1 MPVEPLKETPSQT
14 AGPYVH
20 IGTYPSSAGLNV
32 RTQEK
37 PNILASATSKG
48 ERIRIEG
55 TIRDGAGSIVTDAMI
70 ELWQADAG
78 GRFPGKGMGG
88 WGRAVTDFKTGEWFF
103 ETVKPGA
110 TRLADGRAEA
120 PFVTLVIFAR
130 GINIHLHTR
139 MYFADE
145 TAANEADPTL
155 KAVGEPHLRQ
165 TLVAPRTTKAGQTVY
180 RFEIRLQGDGETVF
194 FDI

>member
-20 IGTYPSSAGLNV
+20 IGTWPSVAGLAV

-37 PNILASATSKG
+37 PNVLVGAAAKG

-55 TIRDGAGSIVTDAMI
+55 VIRDGAGSIVTDAMLEI
-70 ELWQADAG
+70 WQADAAG
-78 GRFPGKGMGG
+78 KLPGL
-88 WGRAVTDFKTGEWFF
+88 WGRAVSDFKTGEWFF

-110 TRLADGRAEA
+110 VRATAEA
-120 PFVTLVIFAR
+120 PCVTMLVFAR

-139 MYFADE
+139 MYFSDE
-145 TAANEADPTL
+145 AAANAADPTL
-155 KAVGEPHLRQ
+155 KAVAEPHLQ
-165 TLVAPRTTKAGQTVY
+165 KTLIAARATRDGQTVY
-180 RFEIRLQGDGETVF
+180 RFDICLQGEGETVF

>member
-20 IGTYPSSAGLNV
+20 IGTWPSAAGLPI

-37 PNILASATSKG
+37 PNVMAGAGTKG

-55 TIRDGAGSIVTDAMI
+55 LVYDGAGSIVTDAML
-70 ELWQADAG
+70 ELWQPDSAG
-78 GRFPGKGMGG
+78 KLPGH
-88 WGRAVTDFKTGEWFF
+88 WGRTITDLKTGEWFF

-110 TRLADGRAEA
+110 AKSTEA
-120 PFVTLVIFAR
+120 PFATLIIFAR

-139 MYFADE
+139 IYFSDE
-145 TAANEADPTL
+145 EKANATDPAL
-155 KAVGEPHLRQ
+155 KAVAEPHLQ
-165 TLVAPRTTKAGQTVY
+165 KTLIATRSTKGGQTVY
-180 RFEIRLQGDGETVF
+180 RFDIRLQGENETVF

>member
-1 MPVEPLKETPSQT
+1 MPVEPLNETPSQT

-37 PNILASATSKG
+37 PNVLANASTKG
-48 ERIRIEG
+48 ERVRIEG
-55 TIRDGAGSIVTDAMI
+55 TIFDGAGSVVTDAMI
-70 ELWQADAG
+70 ELWQADAD
-78 GRFPGKGMGG
+78 GRFAGKDAGG
-88 WGRAVTDFKTGEWFF
+88 WGRAVSDFKTGLWFF

-110 TRLADGRAEA
+110 TRTKAGAAEA
-120 PFVTLVIFAR
+120 PFVTLLVFSR

-145 TAANEADPTL
+145 TAANAADPTL
-155 KAVGEPHLRQ
+155 KAVAEPHLQ
-165 TLVAPRTTKAGQTVY
+165 KTLVAARTTRDGQIVY
-180 RFEIRLQGDGETVF
+180 RFDIRLQGEGETVF

>member
-20 IGTYPSSAGLNV
+20 IGTYPSSAGLQV

-37 PNILASATSKG
+37 PYVAASASAEG

-55 TIRDGAGSIVTDAMI
+55 TVRDGAGTLVTDAML
-70 ELWQADAG
+70 ELWQPDG
-78 GRFPGKGMGG
+78 SGKFPGL
-88 WGRAVTDFKTGEWFF
+88 WGRAVCDFKTGAWHF

-120 PFVTLVIFAR
+120 PFATLLLFAR

-139 MYFADE
+139 VYFADE
-145 TAANEADPTL
+145 AAANAEDPTL
-155 KAVGEPHLRQ
+155 KAVGDPRLQ
-165 TLVAPRTTKAGQTVY
+165 KTLIAERATRDGQAVY
-180 RFEIRLQGDGETVF
+180 RFDIRLQGDDETVF
-194 FDI
+194 FDV

>member
-20 IGTYPSSAGLNV
+20 IGTWPSAAGLPI

-37 PNILASATSKG
+37 PNVMVGAGARG

-55 TIRDGAGSIVTDAMI
+55 LIYDGAGSIVTDAML
-70 ELWQADAG
+70 ELWHADADG
-78 GRFPGKGMGG
+78 KFPGHF
-88 WGRAVTDFKTGEWFF
+88 GRTITDLKTGEWFF

-110 TRLADGRAEA
+110 TKLGDGRPEA
-120 PFVTLVIFAR
+120 PFGTIVIFAR
-130 GINIHLHTR
+130 GINIHLQTR
-139 MYFADE
+139 VYFSDE
-145 TAANEADPTL
+145 EKANAADPAL
-155 KAVGEPHLRQ
+155 KAVAEPKLQ
-165 TLVAPRTTKAGQTVY
+165 KTLIAARTSRNGQTVY
-180 RFEIRLQGDGETVF
+180 RFDIRLQGDDETVF